1 MSVMC
6 LVWRYRLVVSI
17 TLVIVLGDVYA
28 SDAQPIGKVYPRG
41 NHWAVGHLMGKKST
55 DEQVRPEDPEDNAET
70 SMTTLDQDQQL
81 ERYNK
86 HLLLPLLH
94 TLMRGRMAPESMLEG
109 TEEIDT
115 HKLLQRMLE
124 ERRQWEEVHE
134 RDRQVKLA
142 EDVLLRALLMQDD
155 NES

>member
-6 LVWRYRLVVSI
+6 LVWRSRLVVFI
-17 TLVIVLGDVYA
+17 ILLAVFCDVYA

-55 DEQVRPEDPEDNAET
+55 DEQVRPEDPEGGDET
-70 SMTTLDQDQQL
+70 SMTTRDQDQQL

-86 HLLLPLLH
+86 HLLLPLLRV
-94 TLMRGRMAPESMLEG
+94 LMRGRMAPESMLEG

-115 HKLLQRMLE
+115 HKLLQHILE
-124 ERRQWEEVHE
+124 ERLQWVEGQE
-134 RDRQVKLA
+134 RDRQVKSA
-142 EDVLLRALLMQDD
+142 EDVLIQALLMQDD

>member
-1 MSVMC
+1 MC

-17 TLVIVLGDVYA
+17 ILVVLCDVYA
-28 SDAQPIGKVYPRG
+28 SDPQPIGKVYPRG

-55 DEQVRPEDPEDNAET
+55 DERVRPEDPEGNDDT
-70 SMTTLDQDQQL
+70 SMTILDQDQQL
-81 ERYNK
+81 ERHNK
-86 HLLLPLLH
+86 HLLLPVLH
-94 TLMRGRMAPESMLEG
+94 TLVRGRTAPESMLEG
-109 TEEIDT
+109 TEEIDA

-124 ERRQWEEVHE
+124 ERHHWEEVHE

>member
-17 TLVIVLGDVYA
+17 ILVIVLCDVYA

-55 DEQVRPEDPEDNAET
+55 DEQVRPEDPEGNAET

-86 HLLLPLLH
+86 HLQLPLLH
-94 TLMRGRMAPESMLEG
+94 TLMRGRMAP
-109 TEEIDT
+109 
-115 HKLLQRMLE
+115 
-124 ERRQWEEVHE
+124 RRST
-134 RDRQVKLA
+134 LINYSSA

>member
-6 LVWRYRLVVSI
+6 LVWRYRSVVSI
-17 TLVIVLGDVYA
+17 ILVIVLCDVYE

-41 NHWAVGHLMGKKST
+41 NHWAVGHLMGKKSA
-55 DEQVRPEDPEDNAET
+55 DEQVRPEDPEGNAET

-86 HLLLPLLH
+86 HLLLSLLH
-94 TLMRGRMAPESMLEG
+94 TLVRGRMAPKSMLEG
-109 TEEIDT
+109 TEEIDA
-115 HKLLQRMLE
+115 HKLLAC
-124 ERRQWEEVHE
+124 WK
-134 RDRQVKLA
+134 RDA
-142 EDVLLRALLMQDD
+142 EDVLLQVLLMQDD